1 MAIIDVVKFDGLRN
15 REWIV
20 YKHYAEDLSTATQ
33 LIVSEG
39 QVAVFLKNGTICD
52 MFGPGRYTLST
63 ENIPI
68 LRDLIKLPFG
78 RRTPFTAEIYYIN
91 TTAKL
96 DLAWGTSDPIPVI
109 DPKYHVRLRI
119 RAFGQVGMKIN
130 NYRLFIQELIG
141 AMAGAEIVR
150 YDKVLGFFKGFL
162 ISKVKSIIAQIII
175 NQQISALEI
184 SAKLNDI
191 SDQAALTLEPD
202 FNRFGMTLINFYI
215 KSINFPDEDFEK
227 INDILED
234 KAAFEIMGD
243 ARYAT
248 KRSFDVYEGAATN
261 ENGAAGVLA
270 AGGIG
275 LGAGAAI
282 YGAGGGL
289 GRVMEAPYGGGS
301 AVSAAI
307 ICPSC
312 NASNPQNSKFCNSC
326 GAKLGRQD
334 VVNCPVCKAENRAGA
349 SFCSECGAKL
359 TAAPSECECGYKL
372 SPNAKFCPNCGRKVG
387 E

>member
-15 REWIV
+15 REWLI

-33 LIVSEG
+33 LIVTEG
-39 QVAVFLKNGTICD
+39 QVAVFIKNGRICD

-68 LRDLIKLPFG
+68 LRNLIKLPFG
-78 RRTPFTAEIYYIN
+78 GRTPFSAEIYYIN

-109 DPKYHVRLRI
+109 DPKYHIRLRI

-130 NYRLFIQELIG
+130 NYELLIRELVG
-141 AMAGAEIVR
+141 AMAGAELVM
-150 YDKVLGFFKGFL
+150 YDKVLDFFKGFL
-162 ISKVKSIIAQIII
+162 VSKVKSIIAQIII
-175 NQQISALEI
+175 DEKISALEI
-184 SAKLNDI
+184 TAKLNDI
-191 SDQAALTLEPD
+191 SDEAALTLEPD
-202 FNRFGMTLINFYI
+202 FNRFGMTLVNFYI

-227 INDILED
+227 INNILED

-261 ENGAAGVLA
+261 EGGAAGALA

-275 LGAGAAI
+275 LGAGVAMFGG
-282 YGAGGGL
+282 GAGL
-289 GRVMEAPYGGGS
+289 GRVMETPYGSGNVNTTIS
-301 AVSAAI
+301 
-307 ICPSC
+307 CPAC
-312 NASNPQNSKFCNSC
+312 NAANPATGKFCNNC
-326 GAKLGRQD
+326 GARLGRQD
-334 VVNCPVCKAENRAGA
+334 MVKCPKCSTENKEGA
-349 SFCSECGAKL
+349 SFCSECGASLKARP
-359 TAAPSECECGYKL
+359 TVCECGKQL
-372 SPNAKFCPNCGRKVG
+372 NENAKFCPNCGRKVG